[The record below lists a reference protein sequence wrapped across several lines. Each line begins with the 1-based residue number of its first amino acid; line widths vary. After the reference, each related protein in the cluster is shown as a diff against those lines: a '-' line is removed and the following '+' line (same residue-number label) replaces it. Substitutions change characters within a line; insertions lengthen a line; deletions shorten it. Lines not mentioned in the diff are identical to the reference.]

1 MFAINTE
8 QQNDTWRQSRI
19 GKVTASRVAD
29 VVAKTR
35 SGWSASRETYMG
47 ELIAERLTGVPAERY
62 KNAAMDWGT
71 EKEPQAR
78 AAYQFEQGVLV
89 RQVGFVTHPEIAM
102 TGASPDGLVGEDGL
116 VEIKAPNTS
125 THVATLL
132 GQSVPGKYVTQ
143 VMWQLACTD
152 RQWCDFAS
160 FDPRLPGSMQLW
172 IKRIERD
179 DALIVELEEQVQE
192 FLHELD
198 VKVKALRELYEP
210 ALEAAE

>member
-1 MFAINTE
+1 MIE
-8 QQNDTWRQSRI
+8 QRSDAWFQERC

-29 VVAKTR
+29 VVARTK

-62 KNAAMDWGT
+62 RNAAMDWGT

-89 RQVGFVTHPEIAM
+89 KQVGFVPHPKIAM
-102 TGASPDGLVGEDGL
+102 TGASPDGLVGHDGL
-116 VEIKAPNTS
+116 VELKNPNTA
-125 THVATLL
+125 THINTLL
-132 GQSVPGKYVTQ
+132 GQNVPGKYVTQ
-143 VMWQLACTD
+143 VMWQLACTG
-152 RQWCDFAS
+152 RQWVDFAS
-160 FDPRLPGSMQLW
+160 YDCRLPDSMQLW

-179 DALIVELEEQVQE
+179 DKAISELEEQVQE

-198 VKVKALRELYEP
+198 AKVKALRERYE
-210 ALEAAE
+210 AKEMAA